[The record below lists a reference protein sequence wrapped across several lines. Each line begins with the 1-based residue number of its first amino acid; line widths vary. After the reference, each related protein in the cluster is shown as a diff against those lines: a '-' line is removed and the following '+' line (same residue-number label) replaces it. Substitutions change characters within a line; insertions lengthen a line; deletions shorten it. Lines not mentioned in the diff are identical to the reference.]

1 MSTHSDYER
10 LFGLIQEAYGPQ
22 HNEGPVSA
30 TEFWYW
36 RVGSLQLYL
45 GREDRLRENPYVS
58 VDGADGVIWVTR
70 SYANPEEVFQRIQET
85 LILGAL

>member
-1 MSTHSDYER
+1 MSTHPDYGR
-10 LFGLIQEAYGPQ
+10 LFGLIQGAYGPQ
-22 HNEGPVSA
+22 HNKGPVSA

-36 RVGSLQLYL
+36 RVGSLLLYL
-45 GREDRLRENPYVS
+45 GREYRESPYVS